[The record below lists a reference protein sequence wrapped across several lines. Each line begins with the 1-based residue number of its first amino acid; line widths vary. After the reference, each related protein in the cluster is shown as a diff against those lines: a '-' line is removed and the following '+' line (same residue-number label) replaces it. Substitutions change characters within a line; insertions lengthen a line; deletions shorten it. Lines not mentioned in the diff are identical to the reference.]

1 LEKTNIFFRRPRGYL
16 KYIRVIIIIF
26 LLLNIFLVL
35 VPKETDASL
44 VIVSIR
50 KFDAVSKG
58 ANVRPGE
65 NLPVNFTG
73 TLVVDKF
80 PIAKLQQIN
89 VFLKADPPGDG
100 WTATVTPPMVVI
112 KQRETS
118 VKFRLIVLP
127 PPLEPAGSSKTINV
141 VGTWISTPS
150 GTNPTT
156 YGEVMGASVNVV
168 VEQFYR
174 LNVYE
179 EPVMRYVWPGD
190 SVEYTLTIQNSGNGE
205 DTFEVEIVNDE
216 ALIRAGFA
224 VEVIPKK
231 RTVPANNKSSVTV
244 KVHGPTPVLAPWKI
258 ANTEISLK
266 VISEGAERNNVNY
279 KQTVPRMAA
288 FYYYENG
295 PYVSEPVWVLLIAL
309 IVVIVYVVHRYRK
322 RVRRFSKSKKRGK
335 KKE

>member
-1 LEKTNIFFRRPRGYL
+1 MDRTNIVFSRPRDYF
-16 KYIRVIIIIF
+16 KHIRLIIIIF
-26 LLLNIFLVL
+26 LLLNIFLVS
-35 VPKETDASL
+35 VPIKTDASF
-44 VIVSIR
+44 VIVSVSN
-50 KFDAVSKG
+50 FDEVSKG

-73 TLVVDKF
+73 TLKVNRF

-89 VFLKADPPGDG
+89 VYLKVDPPGDG
-100 WTATVTPPMVVI
+100 WVATVTPPMVVL
-112 KQRETS
+112 KQREQS
-118 VKFRLIVLP
+118 VNFRVIVLP
-127 PPLEPAGSSKTINV
+127 PPLEPAGTSKTITV
-141 VGTWISTPS
+141 IGTWISTPS

-174 LNVYE
+174 INVFE

-190 SVEYTLTIQNSGNGE
+190 SVEYELTIQNTGNGE
-205 DTFEVEIVNDE
+205 DTFEVDIVNDE

-231 RTVPANNKSSVTV
+231 KTISAMNKSKVRI
-244 KVHGPTPVLAPWKI
+244 KVHGPKPVLAPWKI

-266 VISEGAERNNVNY
+266 VFSEGAERNNVNY
-279 KQTVPRMAA
+279 KNAVPRMAA

-295 PYVSEPVWVLLIAL
+295 PYVSEPVWVLLIIL
-309 IVVIVYVVHRYRK
+309 IVIIVLSVHFYRK
-322 RVRRFSKSKKRGK
+322 KFKRRSKPKKRGK